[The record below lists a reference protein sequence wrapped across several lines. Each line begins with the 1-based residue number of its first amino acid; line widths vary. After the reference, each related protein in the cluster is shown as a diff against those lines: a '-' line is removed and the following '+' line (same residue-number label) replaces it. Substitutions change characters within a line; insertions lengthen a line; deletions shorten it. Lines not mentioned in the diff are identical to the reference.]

1 MFERFTDRARRVVVL
16 AQEEARMLNH
26 NYIGTEHILLGL
38 IHEGEGVAAKS
49 LESLGISLEG
59 VRSQVEEIIG
69 QGQQAPSGHIP
80 FTPRAKKVLELS
92 LREALQLGHNY
103 IGTEHIL
110 LGLIREGEGVAAQVL
125 VKLGAELTRVRQ
137 QVIQLLS
144 GYQGKETAES
154 GTGGRGG
161 EAGTPSTSLV
171 LDQFG
176 RNLTAAAMEGKLDPV
191 IGREKEIERVMQVLS
206 RRTKNNP
213 VLIGEPG
220 VGKTAVVEGLAQAI
234 VHGEVP
240 ETLKNKQLYTL
251 DLGSL
256 VAGSRYRGDFE
267 ERLKKVLK
275 EINTRGDIILF
286 IDELHTLVG
295 AGAAEGAIDAASIL
309 KPKLARGELQTI
321 GATTLDEYRKY
332 IEKDAALERRFQPV
346 QVGEPTV
353 EHTIEILKGLRDRYE
368 AHHRVSIT
376 DGALVAAATL
386 ADRYINDRFLP
397 DKAIDLIDEAGARM
411 RIRRMTAP
419 PDLREF
425 DEKIADARR
434 EKESAIDAQD
444 FEKAARLRDS
454 EKQLVAQRADR
465 EKQWRSGDL
474 DVVAEVDDE
483 QIAEVLGNWTGI
495 PVFKLTEEETT
506 RLLRMEDE
514 LHKRIIG
521 QEDAVKAVS
530 KAIRRTRAGL
540 KDPRR
545 PSGSFIFAG
554 PSGVGKTELSKALAN
569 FLFGDDD
576 ALIQIDM
583 GEFHDR
589 FTASRLFGAPPGY
602 VGYEEGGQLTEKV
615 RRKPFSVV
623 LFDEIEKAH
632 QEIYNTL
639 LQVLEDGRLTDG
651 QGRTVDFKNTVLIF
665 TSNLGTSDISKA
677 VGLGF
682 SEGAAGSNYERMK
695 QKVHDEL
702 KKHFRPEFLNR
713 IDDIIVFEQ
722 LTQEQIIEMVDLM
735 IGRVGK
741 QLKTKDMAMELT
753 DKAKSLLA
761 KRGFDPVLGAR
772 PLRRT
777 IQREIEDA
785 LSEKILFNEVGPGE
799 LVTVDVENWDGEGP
813 ARTRSSPS
821 SAVRSPHWSPVRSR
835 PPTWPPP
842 PRSKSV
848 LIERPAAALRG
859 GRAFGYSGKAF
870 PADTPRL
877 EPVSRAMRQK
887 P

>member
-1 MFERFTDRARRVVVL
+1 MSEQESEGAMFERFTDRARRVVVL

-125 VKLGAELTRVRQ
+125 VKLGADLNRVRQ

-144 GYQGKETAES
+144 GYQGKEPVES
-154 GTGGRGG
+154 GSRG
-161 EAGTPSTSLV
+161 ESGTPSTSLV

-176 RNLTAAAMEGKLDPV
+176 RNLTQAALEGKLDPV
-191 IGREKEIERVMQVLS
+191 IGRAKEIERVMQVLS

-234 VHGEVP
+234 VNGEVP
-240 ETLKNKQLYTL
+240 ETLKDKQLYTL

-353 EHTIEILKGLRDRYE
+353 EHTINILKGLRDRYE

-376 DGALVAAATL
+376 DSALVAAATL

-425 DEKIADARR
+425 DDKIADARR

-444 FEKAARLRDS
+444 FEKAARLRDK
-454 EKQLVAQRADR
+454 EKQLVAKRADR

-483 QIAEVLGNWTGI
+483 QIAEVLANWTGI

-540 KDPRR
+540 KDPKR

-569 FLFGDDD
+569 FLFGEDD

-682 SEGAAGSNYERMK
+682 AASNSEGSNYERMK
-695 QKVHDEL
+695 LKVNDEL

-713 IDDIIVFEQ
+713 IDDVIVFHQ
-722 LTQEQIIEMVDLM
+722 LTTEQIVEMVDLM
-735 IGRVGK
+735 INRVAT
-741 QLKTKDMAMELT
+741 QLRNKDMEIELSEQ
-753 DKAKSLLA
+753 AKSLLA

-777 IQREIEDA
+777 IQREIEDQ
-785 LSEKILFNEVGPGE
+785 LSEKILFGEIGPGQIIS
-799 LVTVDVENWDGEGP
+799 VDVEGWDGEGQGEDAKFTFAGRPKP
-813 ARTRSSPS
+813 AKP
-821 SAVRSPHWSPVRSR
+821 AEEEPVAALAGES
-835 PPTWPPP
+835 
-842 PRSKSV
+842 
-848 LIERPAAALRG
+848 AAA
-859 GRAFGYSGKAF
+859 SG
-870 PADTPRL
+870 
-877 EPVSRAMRQK
+877 E
-887 P
+887 